1 MMFDSQTIVTGHG
14 AVRYSDTG
22 GPGFPLLLVHGSSL
36 SRRVFARQFDSDL
49 SRRWR
54 LIAIDLPGHGES
66 EDARDPQ
73 VTYTPAGFAECLEE
87 VAERLDLQRLA
98 VFGWSLGG
106 HVAIEWLSR
115 STRPCGLVLSGA
127 PPMPRGFLGMFRA
140 FQPSLDLLLVSKQ
153 QFSDRDAARFVSLCF
168 GSARPAAFQDLVLRA
183 DGRVRSVFAHALS
196 RGDGADQRR
205 TIEASPVPVAF
216 VNGSD
221 DPFVRLGYFSNINV
235 PELFGHEPLVIE
247 GAGHA
252 PFWERA
258 ELFNP
263 ILDRFL
269 GRVASESAS
278 DWQAQARPAAARGGR

>member
-1 MMFDSQTIVTGHG
+1 MMFDSHTIVTGHG

-22 GPGFPLLLVHGSSL
+22 GPGFPLVRVHGSSL

-49 SRRWR
+49 PRRCR

-73 VTYTPAGFAECLEE
+73 ITYTPAGFAACLEE
-87 VAERLDLQRLA
+87 IAERLDLRRLA

-115 STRPCGLVLSGA
+115 SRRLHGLVLSGA
-127 PPMPRGFLGMFRA
+127 PPMPRGFLGMFRG

-153 QFSDRDAARFVSLCF
+153 QFSERDAARFVSLCF
-168 GSARPAAFQDLVLRA
+168 GSARPAPFQDLVLRA
-183 DGRVRSVFAHALS
+183 DGRVRSVFAQGLS

-221 DPFVRLGYFSNINV
+221 DPFVRLGYFSGISV
-235 PELFGHEPLVIE
+235 PDLFGGEPLVIE

-252 PFWERA
+252 PFWERPD
-258 ELFNP
+258 LFNP

-269 GRVASESAS
+269 DSVASE
-278 DWQAQARPAAARGGR
+278 PAFAWEPHMRRATARGRR